1 MAIDIKEKIEELVE
15 KIQKNPAMLK
25 KFNTEPVKV
34 VEELVGIDL
43 PDELIEKVVD
53 GVKAK
58 ITMDKVGDALGALG
72 GLFGKK
78 KRTLR
83 NLHRR
88 G

>member
-1 MAIDIKEKIEELVE
+1 MDIKAKIEAIVE

-25 KFNTEPVKV
+25 KFNSDPVKV

-43 PDELIEKVVD
+43 PDELVKKVVE

-58 ITMDKVGDALGALG
+58 ITMDKVGDALGALS

-78 KRTLR
+78 
-83 NLHRR
+83 
-88 G
+88 